1 MPESFSQMVS
11 HEEAATQESTE
22 TQPSQGQTPQQST
35 ATESQPVSTEAQ
47 SDKEVAPV
55 GSFRQ
60 FLSESKFQVSEDID
74 EATLRRQVAERLHA
88 AAQYEEERNRLAAE
102 LQRLKSSQSTDSPA
116 AAQGQPPVQAPPTQ
130 QPQVPVGDE
139 RDIWSEN
146 YHINPADM
154 ALVVRNPKGVFEP
167 RSNSEQAVKA
177 AEAMNRAIQVTQQ
190 RLQQFA
196 SNPESFLSYAE
207 KKILQKIEEK
217 IGGTKIDPE
226 EIIKQVNDRVIK
238 QQEERQR
245 EAQIDGWYE
254 QQKDKLF
261 HVSPTGDYLRDPMT
275 GQPIVT
281 ETGRR
286 FQDAM
291 NTLRELGVN
300 DELKLINTAWQ
311 WVAPTPE
318 QSPPAAPPVAAT
330 APPQQTTN
338 DRDTQQRRFLD
349 REAPLPEMPSVNR
362 GQGRPEP
369 IKKPLSLMDMV
380 AQEEAL

>member
-11 HEEAATQESTE
+11 HEETAAQASTE
-22 TQPSQGQTPQQST
+22 TQPTQGQTPQPST
-35 ATESQPVSTEAQ
+35 TPESQPVSTDAQ
-47 SDKEVAPV
+47 GDKEVAPV

-116 AAQGQPPVQAPPTQ
+116 AAQGQVPVQTPPAA
-130 QPQVPVGDE
+130 PQVPASVE
-139 RDIWSEN
+139 RDIWSES

-167 RSNSEQAVKA
+167 RSDSEQAVKA

-226 EIIKQVNDRVIK
+226 EIIKQVNERVIK

-245 EAQIDGWYE
+245 ESQIDGWYE

-311 WVAPTPE
+311 WVAPTTG
-318 QSPPAAPPVAAT
+318 QAPPAAPPVAAP
-330 APPQQTTN
+330 APQQQTPN
-338 DRDTQQRRFLD
+338 DRETQQRRFLD

-369 IKKPLSLMDMV
+369 TRKPLSLMDMV